1 MLAGMA
7 LALTG
12 PGLLRAD
19 DRSSMP
25 WLNVEFPR
33 DSPVGVISFS
43 LGDSTASVRGI
54 SLAMGL
60 HTSLTLRNNSGK
72 PLRALTLLVQAQD
85 LTPAGKASV
94 TVPSLNIMPGEI
106 FPVRLDLELLRPFSS
121 TRTGSALVE
130 VTLDCVLFDDLSSYG
145 PDKLHSLRSLL
156 VYQWQARRDRRYFRA
171 LMETGQTAKLQEEM
185 NFGLPD
191 ARPPELGFELLSD
204 IRRVS
209 ANSRALPLAF
219 VPFPDAP
226 VELLKGD
233 ARVYRNEVHTPE
245 LDLQNLTHKTLES
258 VELGWIL
265 HDNDGRDY
273 MAGSL
278 PANVQIGPVQQ
289 ARVLQGTVLR
299 FSHSSGRPVLVDGVT
314 AFVSNVQ
321 FSDGG
326 LWIPS
331 RADISQSNL
340 DPALKRAIVSSP
352 EQQRLTEIYR
362 RKGMNALAAELKK
375 SAN

>member
-1 MLAGMA
+1 
-7 LALTG
+7 
-12 PGLLRAD
+12 
-19 DRSSMP
+19 
-25 WLNVEFPR
+25 
-33 DSPVGVISFS
+33 
-43 LGDSTASVRGI
+43 
-54 SLAMGL
+54 
-60 HTSLTLRNNSGK
+60 
-72 PLRALTLLVQAQD
+72 
-85 LTPAGKASV
+85 
-94 TVPSLNIMPGEI
+94 
-106 FPVRLDLELLRPFSS
+106 
-121 TRTGSALVE
+121 
-130 VTLDCVLFDDLSSYG
+130 
-145 PDKLHSLRSLL
+145 
-156 VYQWQARRDRRYFRA
+156 
-171 LMETGQTAKLQEEM
+171 MESGQTAKLQEEM

-191 ARPPELGFELLSD
+191 ARTPELGFELLND
-204 IRRVS
+204 IRRS
-209 ANSRALPLAF
+209 ATNGRALPLAF
-219 VPFPDAP
+219 VSFPDAP
-226 VELLKGD
+226 VELLKG
-233 ARVYRNEVHTPE
+233 AASVYRNEVHTPQ
-245 LDLQNLTHKTLES
+245 LDLQNRTHKTLDS

-321 FSDGG
+321 FSDGA

-331 RADISQSNL
+331 RADISESNL